1 MKIANRDHKKLIL
14 DILSNAFDDNQSINY
29 IVKQDR
35 NRAKRIRSL
44 MDYSFEICFLYG
56 KIFLSDNNEAC
67 ALILNPL
74 NKKTTL
80 QSICLDI
87 KLIFQSVGL
96 KNIKKTINREGIIK
110 RIQPKEPMNYLW
122 FIGTD
127 PTCQNNGIGG
137 SLLRSIIDLA
147 EGENKPIYLET
158 STLKNIPWYKKMGF
172 EVYAETDLSYHL
184 YFLKR
189 DRKKIA

>member
-127 PTCQNNGIGG
+127 PTYQNNGIAG
-137 SLLRSIIDLA
+137 LF
-147 EGENKPIYLET
+147 
-158 STLKNIPWYKKMGF
+158 KK
-172 EVYAETDLSYHL
+172 VTYNSY
-184 YFLKR
+184 LKR
-189 DRKKIA
+189 IIIGRYNRQVGADKP